1 MEFVLIAA
9 GAIAAMLG
17 IGALIPRDR
26 GDAIRD
32 ASAGYLSGQLFPAP
46 GSAYAAAST
55 STSSAFSRAVTRSS
69 ASSRIA
75 TPSRALT
82 RVPFTSTTPLAG
94 TR

>member
-1 MEFVLIAA
+1 MEFMLIAG
-9 GAIAAMLG
+9 GAVAVFAITAF
-17 IGALIPRDR
+17 IPRDR

-55 STSSAFSRAVTRSS
+55 STSSALSCAVTRSS
-69 ASSRIA
+69 ASSRMA

-82 RVPFTSTTPLAG
+82 SVPFTSTTPLAG